1 MVYFRLSPHKIV
13 LWLWQLDTSLDC
25 ILKSMGD
32 PPPPQMSITPPI
44 HPQNVKYAN
53 EAEISGRMAIVMAWS
68 LVIEKNI
75 SSLFKNQ
82 KSCGVVCVSKYCSS
96 LFTFTTRCCIYWP
109 NLQFLKHFK
118 GAYNWHVRQNLQL
131 LRRFFSH
138 TRKGLEIIIQMG
150 DNKIS
155 ALACARCLH
164 SCYVIGTD

>member
-96 LFTFTTRCCIYWP
+96 LFTLTTRCCIYWS
-109 NLQFLKHFK
+109 NLQFLNTLKVHTTDMSAK
-118 GAYNWHVRQNLQL
+118 IYNYWEDIFCHRG
-131 LRRFFSH
+131 
-138 TRKGLEIIIQMG
+138 KGLEIIIQMG
-150 DNKIS
+150 NDKIS
-155 ALACARCLH
+155 ALACARCIL
-164 SCYVIGTD
+164 VM